1 MHDFQVT
8 EARYWKSIHF
18 AAIYL
23 LFKYFVKYIIITFQL
38 IFYTELKYYL
48 PRSQSFCYSS

>member
-1 MHDFQVT
+1 MCDFQVI
-8 EARYWKSIHF
+8 EACYWKSVHF

-23 LFKYFVKYIIITFQL
+23 LFKYFVRYIIIIFQL

-48 PRSQSFCYSS
+48 PRSQSFCSNS

>member
-38 IFYTELKYYL
+38 IFYTELEYYL
-48 PRSQSFCYSS
+48 PRSQSFCYNS